1 MQKRHMVISLGW
13 ISFLI
18 SMWLFIHETN
28 YAQNNDNCK
37 YGPQICLAEVI
48 RNGAISLIAISIAII
63 IIGTTINKSENQDE
77 D

>member
-1 MQKRHMVISLGW
+1 MVISLGW

-28 YAQNNDNCK
+28 YAQNNDDCK
-37 YGPQICLAEVI
+37 YGPEFCLAEVI

-63 IIGTTINKSENQDE
+63 IIGTTMGSTDM
-77 D
+77 

>member
-1 MQKRHMVISLGW
+1 MIISLGW

-28 YAQNNDNCK
+28 YAQNNDDCK
-37 YGPQICLAEVI
+37 YGPQMCLAEVI
-48 RNGAISLIAISIAII
+48 RTGAISLIAISIAIV
-63 IIGTTINKSENQDE
+63 IIGTTINKSENKDH

>member
-18 SMWLFIHETN
+18 SIWLFIHETN
-28 YAQNNDNCK
+28 YAQNNDDCK
-37 YGPQICLAEVI
+37 YGSEICLAEVI

-63 IIGTTINKSENQDE
+63 IIGTTINKSKS
-77 D
+77 